1 MTAADRT
8 DEAPS
13 PMTQAA
19 ADDLFRASEYLED
32 LDDYYYDEEMQVHLY
47 VLLDG
52 RVVAVDIGS
61 VEVVFT
67 PEG

>member
-1 MTAADRT
+1 LTTSDRMN
-8 DEAPS
+8 EAPI
-13 PMTQAA
+13 PMTQAE

-32 LDDYYYDEEMQVHLY
+32 LDDYYYDEDMHLHMY

-52 RVVAVDIGS
+52 LVVAVDVGS